1 MKLVI
6 KSAFSEFNVPELDE
20 EQIMYVT
27 GALDKINGATP
38 IFGAALQRY
47 EALLGRLVITRKV
60 QVGDQY
66 IKDYYT
72 IQGEWIGED
81 ARELWMEVVN

>member
-27 GALDKINGATP
+27 GSLDKINGATP

-60 QVGDQY
+60 QIGDQY